1 MKASGTTVSCEF
13 CNTATYRSSV
23 LHINLKILH
32 SIWMAVKAIYDVLYY
47 LAASCHTVMRFT
59 VLHES
64 VECCAILY
72 CTVLYYTVLCYIVL
86 LHTMIYCS
94 VLCFVMLHVLCCVL

>member
-13 CNTATYRSSV
+13 CDTATYRSSV
-23 LHINLKILH
+23 LHINLKILQ

-47 LAASCHTVMRFT
+47 LAASCHIVMRFT

-64 VECCAILY
+64 VECCAILFLCCTILY
-72 CTVLYYTVLCYIVL
+72 CTVLYCIAPYYDIL
-86 LHTMIYCS
+86 
-94 VLCFVMLHVLCCVL
+94 